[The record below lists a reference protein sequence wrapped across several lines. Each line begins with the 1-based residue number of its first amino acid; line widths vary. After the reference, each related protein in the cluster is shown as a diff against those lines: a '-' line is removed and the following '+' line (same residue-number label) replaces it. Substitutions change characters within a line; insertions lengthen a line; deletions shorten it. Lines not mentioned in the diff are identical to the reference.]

1 MKKIL
6 TVLIFYLLT
15 PSQLYSQ
22 DLYPKILSD
31 STIIITSIQLKNAN
45 KLFLEG
51 KMYKELYTE
60 SLNKISNYKLIV
72 DNYKKVDSLRVNDI
86 EKLNKNLALANKK
99 ASINT
104 KILGC
109 SSIILAILSIIL
121 FIK

>member
-31 STIIITSIQLKNAN
+31 STIIITPLQLKNAN

-60 SLNKISNYKLIV
+60 SLNKISNYKLLV

-104 KILGC
+104 KILGG